1 MAPKNQQLFNF
12 DLLIIYT
19 ALQFTIS
26 FEFIIFINL
35 TNFYFHFFQMKRSK
49 KAVPEEL
56 KNPWIVENLEEFLYY
71 CCPECDVKS
80 KDTQSFIEH
89 ALINHAQAQH
99 LVVVKIEE
107 ESDEPLNID
116 GTVVHLIDATE
127 SQSVLPE
134 EVEPEDTL
142 ETQTIEEGKLY
153 LELSFYIEVSDTTMS
168 VSKV

>member
-1 MAPKNQQLFNF
+1 
-12 DLLIIYT
+12 
-19 ALQFTIS
+19 
-26 FEFIIFINL
+26 
-35 TNFYFHFFQMKRSK
+35 MKRSK

-153 LELSFYIEVSDTTMS
+153 LNYPLTLKFLT
-168 VSKV
+168 